1 MTPRRRPGQGSPRIV
16 IAGGGTGGHLFP
28 GVAIA
33 RELLARRPGATVS
46 FAGTARGIEARVI
59 PREGFPLDLLRSAGL
74 KGHSLAARARGV
86 ALLPLSFID
95 AWGIISRRTPD
106 LVIGVGGYSSG
117 PVVMIAALRRIPT
130 LLAEQNAVPG
140 LTNRILS
147 RVVSAAAVT
156 FDSTVSFFGRRGFVA
171 GNPVRPE
178 FFAAEHA
185 EHAEPAKSAEHAE
198 HAGVAPERGPRAR
211 VLIFGG
217 SQGAHA
223 INVAMVAA
231 APRLAADGGVDI
243 THQTG
248 ERDVELVRSA
258 YRDAGLAAR
267 VEPFLVAMDR
277 EMKQAD
283 VIVSRAGSTSIAEL
297 TAVGRAAILI
307 PLPTATDDHQ
317 TKNAEV
323 LVRAGAAE
331 VLAQNEMTGRVLAD
345 RLLALA
351 RDPVRRAALA
361 AAARGLA
368 KPDAARL
375 IVDRVLELIPAGA
388 RC

>member
-1 MTPRRRPGQGSPRIV
+1 MV
-16 IAGGGTGGHLFP
+16 
-28 GVAIA
+28 
-33 RELLARRPGATVS
+33 
-46 FAGTARGIEARVI
+46 
-59 PREGFPLDLLRSAGL
+59 
-74 KGHSLAARARGV
+74 
-86 ALLPLSFID
+86 
-95 AWGIISRRTPD
+95 
-106 LVIGVGGYSSG
+106 
-117 PVVMIAALRRIPT
+117 AALRGVPT

-178 FFAAEHA
+178 FFQELPPDVDLPPEGGSHR
-185 EHAEPAKSAEHAE
+185 ERAK
-198 HAGVAPERGPRAR
+198 

-223 INVAMVAA
+223 INMAMVEA

-248 ERDVELVRSA
+248 ERDVELVRRA

-267 VEPFLVAMDR
+267 VEPFLFAMDR

-307 PLPTATDDHQ
+307 PLPTAADDHQ

-323 LVRAGAAE
+323 LAGAGAAE
-331 VLAQNEMTGRVLAD
+331 VLAQRDLTGAVLAD
-345 RLLALA
+345 RMLALA
-351 RDPVRRAALA
+351 RNPSRRAALG
-361 AAARGLA
+361 AAARRLA
-368 KPDAARL
+368 RPNAAGV
-375 IVDRVLELIPAGA
+375 IVDRALELV
-388 RC
+388 RR

>member
-1 MTPRRRPGQGSPRIV
+1 M

-28 GVAIA
+28 GIAIA
-33 RELLARRPGATVS
+33 RELLARRPGAAVS
-46 FAGTARGIEARVI
+46 FAGTARGIEARMV
-59 PREGFPLDLLRSAGL
+59 PREGFALDLLRSAGL
-74 KGHSLAARARGV
+74 KGRSPIAIARGL
-86 ALLPLSFID
+86 ALLPVSFAD
-95 AWGIISRRTPD
+95 AWRIISRRQPD

-117 PVVMIAALRRIPT
+117 PVVMLAALRGLPT

-140 LTNRILS
+140 LTNRILA

-156 FDSTVSFFGRRGFVA
+156 FDSTLSFFGRRGFVA

-178 FFAAEHA
+178 FFSEELPPDGASDGAVRR
-185 EHAEPAKSAEHAE
+185 P
-198 HAGVAPERGPRAR
+198 R

-223 INVAMVAA
+223 INLAMVEA
-231 APRLAADGGVDI
+231 APRLATHGGVDI

-248 ERDVELVRSA
+248 ERDVELVRRA
-258 YRDAGLAAR
+258 YRDAGLEAR
-267 VEPFLVAMDR
+267 VEPFLYAMDR
-277 EMKQAD
+277 EMKEAD

-331 VLAQNEMTGRVLAD
+331 MIAEQDLTGPVLAGHLLDLVRDSTRRASLAGAA
-345 RLLALA
+345 RRLA
-351 RDPVRRAALA
+351 RPQ
-361 AAARGLA
+361 
-368 KPDAARL
+368 AARL
-375 IVDRVLELIPAGA
+375 IVDRALELVAG
-388 RC
+388 C